1 MRRIDIS
8 EEERRERRRAACRK
22 WSAAH
27 KEYLRDQAKKYHAA
41 NKEKVHE
48 RKCEYRKSNP
58 EKMREQGKASRERR
72 RGSIKEYNKKYNRLE
87 YVKAKV
93 RARNRER
100 DARCEVD
107 AEFYARV
114 RRKQRIYNARRKV
127 SKGKI
132 YRADICRRIPDYM
145 VKGESARIQSPE
157 PLKYGA
163 WDAVN
168 RGYR

>member
-1 MRRIDIS
+1 MRRLSIS
-8 EEERRERRRAACRK
+8 EEERKERRRAACRK
-22 WSAAH
+22 WQAAH
-27 KEYLRDQAKKYHAA
+27 KEYVRDQAKKYHAA

-48 RKCEYRKSNP
+48 RKREYRKRNP
-58 EKMREQGKASRERR
+58 ERMRRQGKASRERR
-72 RGSIKEYNKKYNRLE
+72 SASIKEYSQRYNRLE

-93 RARNRER
+93 RARNKER
-100 DARCEVD
+100 DSRCEVD

-132 YRADICRRIPDYM
+132 YRADISRRIPDYM
-145 VKGESARIQSPE
+145 VKGELVKIQSPE